1 MNIQQIEAYLYVAR
15 TGNFSRAGELL
26 FLTQPS
32 VSSRIQQLEN
42 ELGSLLFERA
52 GKSIRLTEAGQA
64 FLPYAETIIN
74 QLAEGRLAIQQLNDQ
89 VEGSLQI
96 GTAIYAANHLM
107 PDYLYAFCSRY
118 PKVRLSISTGHSH
131 QVLDMILRHE
141 AHVGIVRSIRHPDIH
156 AVRLLD
162 DAMTVTVYPGHP
174 LAGREGLT
182 LDELSGEKLI
192 MFIRGTEDWKLIA
205 EAFVRRGLQPKAFME
220 IDSIEAMI
228 ELVKNRTGIAILPHL
243 SVKKEVEA
251 GKLVT
256 VAVPEIAEIHRSYD
270 LITLKDKPI
279 QGIVKLLLES
289 IAHNKMPKLPEVEE
303 RENRLE

>member
-64 FLPYAETIIN
+64 FLPYAETIMN
-74 QLAEGRLAIQQLNDQ
+74 QLSEGKLAIQRLNDQ

-96 GTAIYAANHLM
+96 GTVIYAANHLM
-107 PDYLYAFCSRY
+107 PDYLHAFCSRY
-118 PKVRLSISTGHSH
+118 PKVRLQISTGHSH

-141 AHVGIVRSIRHPDIH
+141 AHIGIVRSIRHPDIH
-156 AVRLLD
+156 AIRLLD
-162 DAMTVTVYPGHP
+162 DAMTVTVYPGHEFE
-174 LAGREGLT
+174 GRERLT
-182 LDELSGEKLI
+182 LDELSGENLI
-192 MFIRGTEDWKLIA
+192 MFNRGTEDWKLVV
-205 EAFVRRGLQPKAFME
+205 EAFSVQGLQPKAFME

-228 ELVKNRTGIAILPHL
+228 ELVKNRTGIAILPRL
-243 SVKKEVEA
+243 SVKREVEE
-251 GKLVT
+251 GKLVMAH
-256 VAVPEIAEIHRSYD
+256 VAEIAEIHRSYD

-279 QGIVKLLLES
+279 QGIVKVFLES
-289 IAHNKMPKLPEVEE
+289 IMHNKMSVVEE
-303 RENRLE
+303 RKIQQE